1 MLSTGNDIVSLNA
14 INKTR
19 TNQPG
24 FYSKIL
30 ADAERVLYREL
41 EPAGISFENFVWLL
55 WSIKESAYKY
65 LQRNTPGLVFSP
77 TRFVVQRI
85 EPPFGYATTNI
96 ESSETEGT
104 GFGNRPVLK
113 SVITF
118 GSDTLYS
125 KSFIYRELIVSVVN
139 VNDDFGKTNWGVK
152 FISSADPAYQSKAVR
167 LFLLGR
173 LNKLLQLDGLTID
186 KSPDG
191 IPIVLNHD
199 ERIEIPVSLSHH
211 DQWVAYSFQQS

>member
-30 ADAERVLYREL
+30 SDTEKALYKEL
-41 EPAGISFENFVWLL
+41 LPAGIAFENFVWLL

-139 VNDDFGKTNWGVK
+139 SNEDFENTSWGIK
-152 FISSADPAYQSKAVR
+152 FISSSDPEYQSTAVR
-167 LFLLGR
+167 IFLVAR
-173 LNKLLQLDGLTID
+173 LNKLLKLDGVTIS
-186 KSPDG
+186 KSPHG
-191 IPIVLNHD
+191 FPLILSHD
-199 ERIEIPVSLSHH
+199 EHIEIPVSLSHH
-211 DQWVAYSFQQS
+211 DQWVAYSFQLA